1 MSRLDALLLSTPL
14 IAVMVVLC
22 AVLLFQ
28 RRGRNRRRNCYLREP
43 YRDARSSIE
52 QFNRIMGR

>member
-1 MSRLDALLLSTPL
+1 MTRLDALILSTPL

-28 RRGRNRRRNCYLREP
+28 RRGRNRRRRGVLGDPRSDE
-43 YRDARSSIE
+43 RSSIQ